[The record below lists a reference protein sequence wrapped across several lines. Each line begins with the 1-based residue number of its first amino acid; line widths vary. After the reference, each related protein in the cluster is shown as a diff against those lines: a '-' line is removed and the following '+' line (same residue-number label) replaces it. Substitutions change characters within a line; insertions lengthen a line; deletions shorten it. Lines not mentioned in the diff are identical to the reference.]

1 MHDVYFVMTV
11 VSHSY
16 AGNISRFIHENG
28 ADYLMGLPGE
38 GTATSELLNLLGLEA
53 TKKTVFFT
61 VATREIKKK
70 LMRNLVHQM
79 GLDMLN
85 AGIAVSIPLSAIGG
99 ATALKLL
106 IGSQIADKVL
116 TESEEKNMNNDTP
129 YSLICVIANNGC
141 TDMVMDA
148 ARSASATGG
157 TVLHVKGTGSAN
169 AEKFFGMSIVDEKEM
184 ILIAAAKKQASDIM
198 KAVMTKCGATNKAHA
213 VCFSLPV
220 DQIAGFNLDCD

>member
-16 AGNISRFIHENG
+16 AQNYSRFIHENG

-38 GTATSELLNLLGLEA
+38 GTATQKLLDLLGLEA
-53 TKKTVFFT
+53 TQKTVFFT
-61 VATREIKKK
+61 VATRDVKKK
-70 LMRNLVHQM
+70 LMRNMVHQM
-79 GLDMLN
+79 GLDMPN
-85 AGIAVSIPLSAIGG
+85 AGISVSVPLSAIGG
-99 ATALKLL
+99 TTALKLL

-116 TESEEKNMNNDTP
+116 TESEEKNMNDTL

-141 TDMVMDA
+141 TDMVMEA

-157 TVLHVKGTGSAN
+157 TVLHVKGTGQAN
-169 AEKFFGMSIVDEKEM
+169 AEKFFGMSIVDEKEL
-184 ILIAAAKKQASDIM
+184 ILIASAKKQAGDIM
-198 KAVMTKCGATNKAHA
+198 KAVMSKCGANTKAHA
-213 VCFSLPV
+213 VCFALPV